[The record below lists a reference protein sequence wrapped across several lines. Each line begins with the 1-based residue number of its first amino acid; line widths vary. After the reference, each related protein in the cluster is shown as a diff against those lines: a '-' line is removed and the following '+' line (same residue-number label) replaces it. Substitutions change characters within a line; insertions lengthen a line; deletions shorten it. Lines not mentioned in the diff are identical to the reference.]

1 MSARCAPATT
11 AVLAALAAS
20 GHQPQP
26 AGPACWEG
34 TCPACSTATL
44 TVREV
49 EWNDGRP
56 RARLDCAAGCQEHA
70 ILTVLGLSERDLRSP
85 NRLIPDEHDR
95 RGRLAV
101 RRASEIVACEVS
113 WLWDQRLPL
122 GKLSVLAGPAG
133 QGKSLFTAD
142 LAARVSRGEL
152 DGHLFG
158 EPATVVL
165 ITGEDDPEDTIKP
178 RLVAAGADVERVLLV
193 DRADTDGT
201 RSPLTLPQDAGDLA
215 QTIAEHAVRLVI
227 VDPIVSFLDD
237 AYDAHK
243 NQKVRRALA
252 QLHAAAQQLGCAVLL
267 VLHPNKTQTNDPAVR
282 IGESYAFQA
291 LSRSV
296 LVLGPD
302 PKDPDGE
309 RGSRKAL
316 AVAKSNLASAGSH
329 ALGFEIQPVEIDT
342 DDGTIATQR
351 VQLSGPRDDL
361 QARDLL
367 GPPSDGGRLDA
378 AADWLAAELQEG
390 PRPAGEITKAAQAAG
405 YSPATLRRAKRSLG
419 IRSERVGGLADDGA
433 WQWALPDDDGAA
445 GLQALEQAIAN
456 AMRPTNGHHE
466 IGAAS

>member
-1 MSARCAPATT
+1 MSARRAPAAA
-11 AVLAALAAS
+11 AVLAALDTC
-20 GHQPQP
+20 GHEPRP
-26 AGPACWEG
+26 SGPACWQS

-49 EWNDGRP
+49 VWHDDKP
-56 RARLDCAAGCQEHA
+56 RARLDCKAGCQEHA
-70 ILTVLGLSERDLRSP
+70 ILTVLGLTERDLRSS
-85 NRLIPDEHDR
+85 NQLIPDEHDR
-95 RGRLAV
+95 GRRLSV
-101 RRASEIVACEVS
+101 RRASEIVACEVA
-113 WLWDQRLPL
+113 WLWDQRLAL

-142 LAARVSRGEL
+142 LAGRVSRGEL
-152 DGHLFG
+152 DGHLLG
-158 EPATVVL
+158 QPAAVVL
-165 ITGEDDPEDTIKP
+165 ITGEDDPQDTIKP
-178 RLVAAGADVERVLLV
+178 RLLAAGADVERVLLV
-193 DRADTDGT
+193 DHAGQDGS
-201 RSPLTLPQDAGDLA
+201 RSPLTLPQDADGLA

-237 AYDAHK
+237 GYDAYK

-252 QLHAAAQQLGCAVLL
+252 PLHEAAQRLACAVLL

-316 AVAKSNLASAGSH
+316 AVAKSNLAAAGSH
-329 ALGFEIQPVEIDT
+329 ALGFEIEPVEIDT
-342 DDGTIATQR
+342 DDGSIATQR
-351 VQLSGPRDDL
+351 VQLTGPREDL

-367 GPPSDGGRLDA
+367 GPSSDGGRLDA
-378 AADWLAAELQEG
+378 ATDWLAGELQDG
-390 PRPAGEITKAAQAAG
+390 PRPAREITKAAKAAG

-433 WQWALPDDDGAA
+433 WQWALPDDDGDELHT
-445 GLQALEQAIAN
+445 LQQAIAN
-456 AMRPTNGHHE
+456 AMRPTNGHRE
-466 IGAAS
+466 IGAVS

>member
-1 MSARCAPATT
+1 MSARRASATS
-11 AVLAALAAS
+11 AVLAALDAA
-20 GHQPQP
+20 GHEPRP
-26 AGPACWEG
+26 SGPACWQSA
-34 TCPACSTATL
+34 CPACTASTL

-70 ILTVLGLSERDLRSP
+70 ILAVLGLAERDLHAS
-85 NRLIPDEHDR
+85 NRLIPDEQDR
-95 RGRLAV
+95 RGRLSV
-101 RRASEIVACEVS
+101 RRASEITACEVA

-122 GKLSVLAGPAG
+122 GKLCVLAGPAG

-152 DGHLFG
+152 DGHLLG
-158 EPATVVL
+158 QPAAVVL

-178 RLVAAGADVERVLLV
+178 RLVAAGADVDRVLLV
-193 DRADTDGT
+193 DLAGPDGS
-201 RSPLTLPQDAGDLA
+201 RLPLTLPRDAEQLA
-215 QTIAEHAVRLVI
+215 QTIADYAVRLVI

-237 AYDAHK
+237 AYDAYK

-252 QLHAAAQQLGCAVLL
+252 PLHAAAQRLGCVVLL

-302 PKDPDGE
+302 PRDPDGE

-316 AVAKSNLASAGSH
+316 AVAKSNLAISGSH
-329 ALGFEIQPVEIDT
+329 ALGFQIEPVEIDT
-342 DDGTIATQR
+342 DGGTITTQR
-351 VQLSGPRDDL
+351 VMLTGPRDDL

-367 GPPSDGGRLDA
+367 GPPSDGSRLEA
-378 AADWLAAELQEG
+378 AADWLAAELDDG
-390 PRPAGEITKAAQAAG
+390 PKPAREITRAARAAG
-405 YSPATLRRAKRSLG
+405 YSTATLRRAKRSLG
-419 IRSERVGGLADDGA
+419 IHSERIGGIAEDGA
-433 WQWALPDDDGAA
+433 WQWALPDDDGDE
-445 GLQALEQAIAN
+445 LHALEQAITN
-456 AMRPTNGHHE
+456 AMRPTNGHHTA
-466 IGAAS
+466 GAAS

>member
-1 MSARCAPATT
+1 MSARRAPA
-11 AVLAALAAS
+11 AAGVLAALDAS
-20 GHQPQP
+20 GHQPRP
-26 AGPACWEG
+26 AGPASWEG
-34 TCPACSTATL
+34 TCPACTTATL

-49 EWNDGRP
+49 DWNDGRP

-70 ILTVLGLSERDLRSP
+70 ILTTLGLTERDLRSP
-85 NRLIPDEHDR
+85 NRLIPDEQDR
-95 RGRLAV
+95 RGRLSV

-152 DGHLFG
+152 DGHLLG
-158 EPATVVL
+158 QPAAVVL

-178 RLVAAGADVERVLLV
+178 RLLAAGADVDRVLLV
-193 DRADTDGT
+193 DLAGSDGS
-201 RSPLTLPQDAGDLA
+201 RSPLTLPRDAEQLA

-237 AYDAHK
+237 AYDAYK

-252 QLHAAAQQLGCAVLL
+252 PLHAAAQRLGCVVLL

-302 PKDPDGE
+302 PRDPDGE

-316 AVAKSNLASAGSH
+316 AVAKSNLATAGSH
-329 ALGFEIQPVEIDT
+329 ALGFEIEPVEIDT
-342 DDGTIATQR
+342 DNGTITTQR
-351 VQLSGPRDDL
+351 VTLTGPREDL

-367 GPPSDGGRLDA
+367 GPPSEAGRLES
-378 AADWLAAELQEG
+378 AADWLAAELADG
-390 PRPAGEITKAAQAAG
+390 PRPSSEITSAGRSAG
-405 YSPATLRRAKRSLG
+405 YSSATLRRAKRSLG
-419 IRSERVGGLADDGA
+419 VRSERIGGIADDGT
-433 WQWALPDDDGAA
+433 WQWTLPDDGDE
-445 GLQALEQAIAN
+445 LHALEQAIAN
-456 AMRPTNGHHE
+456 AMRPTNGHHTA
-466 IGAAS
+466 GAAS